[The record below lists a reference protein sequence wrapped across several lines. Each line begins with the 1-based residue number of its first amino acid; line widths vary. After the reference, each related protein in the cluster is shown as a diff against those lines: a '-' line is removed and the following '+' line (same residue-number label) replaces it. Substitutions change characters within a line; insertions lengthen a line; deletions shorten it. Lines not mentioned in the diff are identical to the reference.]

1 MPTLYEASKSL
12 RKLPDSVYG
21 TSRKLASISLSKMA
35 ANMPTSEEMNIPSG
49 VVIYAEELERK
60 VKIFLIKINSIG
72 TYLSQLPKKTRN
84 EPEGLE
90 GQNLEGQNLEG
101 QFNQVATG
109 SGRRRRMRGGADEQD
124 DADALIAELDKEME
138 ELEELIHRIPVASS
152 LDGSSSGDDLSGL
165 DTETIEEDLES
176 VAEVAEEVYDTAM
189 KTGNKK
195 LIGLAEDLRDAVN
208 EGDKN
213 AVNDILEEIKDQLSG
228 GLDVFGHTQS
238 VQKDIGISNKLISF
252 SSLFG
257 KASQSV
263 DDAQIYFNEN
273 IAPYKN
279 SLTAVQIEN
288 MNRDLDNISVM
299 FQSII
304 QSPTLLALTSKQQ
317 SFEPY
322 DQLIKSFGEFRKS
335 VRGVINSSISN
346 PPPENA
352 LTGAGRRTLSHH
364 QRHSRHS
371 RQNAPSLSILGRY
384 KNCPQKYLL

>member
-35 ANMPTSEEMNIPSG
+35 TNMPSSEEMNIPSG
-49 VVIYAEELERK
+49 VVISAEELERK
-60 VKIFLIKINSIG
+60 VKIFRIKVNSIG
-72 TYLSQLPKKTRN
+72 TYLSQLPKKATK

-90 GQNLEGQNLEG
+90 PINLEG

-124 DADALIAELDKEME
+124 DADALIAELDREMA
-138 ELEELIHRIPVASS
+138 ELEEIINRIPVASS
-152 LDGSSSGDDLSGL
+152 LDGYSSGDDLSGL

-176 VAEVAEEVYDTAM
+176 VAEVAQEVYDTAM
-189 KTGNKK
+189 KTGSKK
-195 LIGLAEDLRDAVN
+195 LVGLAEDLRDAVN
-208 EGDKN
+208 EGDKD
-213 AVNDILEEIKDQLSG
+213 AVNDILEEIKDELSG

-257 KASQSV
+257 KASQAV

-304 QSPTLLALTSKQQ
+304 QSPTLLALTSKLQ

-335 VRGVINSSISN
+335 VRGIINSSISN
-346 PPPENA
+346 QTPTDEVA
-352 LTGAGRRTLSHH
+352 LTGAGRR
-364 QRHSRHS
+364 QNRHS
-371 RQNAPSLSILGRY
+371 RQKAPSLSILGRY